1 MISNS
6 TIRQY
11 LSSEKQLTLL
21 AGKRPIVEN
30 WTKKKIDEDRIFSHK
45 GNLGWV
51 IGPNDLVVDVDPRN
65 DGENSF
71 KHLLKD
77 LGLKNGESHSL
88 DPTVMTPSGGFH
100 VYLSLPEDQI
110 GKSFRKTLKKYPG
123 IDFLTQGAQC
133 VIPGSSTEV
142 GKYSWKDEIF
152 GEFSQN
158 KAPKKLT
165 KILIK
170 GSNKSSNTG
179 QSATD
184 LGDFEG
190 LIGNET
196 MERYKVL
203 DVLDKLSPSVGND
216 EWVRIGMAL
225 HNWHPVKGLELWE
238 GWSRAGTN
246 YSEGETAKRWQSF
259 TADTSGGVTL
269 GTVIHMAREVDY
281 DTERVEVDDMI
292 QQIKLS
298 DEKKLEFDLIPTIRK
313 ANVNRLNKEKLAKTI
328 QLRFKELT
336 GVNMP
341 IGNIRGLIAKDIN
354 VDGLGELVEENEK
367 PKWCENWIYVNSHTG
382 YMNLNTCG
390 IHKSESFN
398 VENGKYI
405 PISESGTK
413 PSASKFVSDHGF
425 VEKVDAIAYL
435 PGVEESIV
443 ELEGRTLF
451 NVFNPKT
458 LPIEAPEFT
467 ENGLKAIE
475 TVKNHIRFICGNDD
489 DSLVLLQWLAFQV
502 QYPGKRILWAPVIQS
517 IQGVGKSYFGELLRA
532 CLGDRNIGTVSPT
545 QVTSDFNGWATNVC
559 VNILEELRVKG
570 HNRHEATNALKPLI
584 TDRMIQINEK
594 GVKPYMTYNT
604 ANYMC
609 FTNYRD
615 ALPLDGD
622 DRRWWV
628 IFAPIGSLTEMSEY
642 VGCGAGEYFSRLF
655 GAIEGFGSEIR
666 KWMLEVEISSEFK
679 KIKQAPTTEH
689 KSMMIATEDSGMEGL
704 MEVRDL
710 IERGDAGEFQFVKK
724 KCISQS
730 DLNAL
735 ILFEYPDLEMSKGG
749 IRTILKKESYTLQAK
764 PVKIDGKARRVWVR
778 GVMSNDDI
786 HEEFVT
792 F

>member
-65 DGENSF
+65 DGDNSF

-110 GKSFRKTLKKYPG
+110 GKSFKKTLREYPG
-123 IDFLTQGAQC
+123 IDFLTQGTQC

-170 GSNKSSNTG
+170 GSNKSPSTDKPG
-179 QSATD
+179 AD

-190 LIGNET
+190 LIGNES
-196 MERYKVL
+196 MEESKVWNVLGKL
-203 DVLDKLSPSVGND
+203 DPSVGND
-216 EWVRIGMAL
+216 DWVRIGMAL
-225 HNWHPVKGLELWE
+225 HNWHPLKGLEIWE
-238 GWSRAGTN
+238 DWSKNGNN
-246 YSEGETAKRWQSF
+246 YVEGETSKRWQSF

-281 DTERVEVDDMI
+281 DTEKVEVEDMI

-313 ANVNRLNKEKLAKTI
+313 AGVNRLNKEKLAKTI

-341 IGNIRGLIAKDIN
+341 IGNIRGLIAKEMN
-354 VDGLGELVEENEK
+354 VDALGELVEENEK

-382 YMNLNTCG
+382 YMNLKTCG

-398 VENGKYI
+398 LENGKYI

-443 ELEGRTLF
+443 DLEGRTLF

-458 LPIEAPEFT
+458 LPMEATEFT
-467 ENGLKAIE
+467 EDGKRAVE
-475 TVKNHIRFICGNDD
+475 TVKNHIRFICGNNEDA
-489 DSLVLLQWLAFQV
+489 LILEQWLAFQV
-502 QYPGKRILWAPVIQS
+502 QYPGKRMLWAPVIQS

-609 FTNYRD
+609 FTNYKD

-628 IFAPIGSLTEMSEY
+628 IFAPIGSLTEMKEY
-642 VGCGAGEYFSRLF
+642 VGVDASEYFEALF
-655 GAIEGFGSEIR
+655 SAIRNYGSEIR
-666 KWMLEVEISSEFK
+666 KWMLEIEIGEDFK
-679 KIKQAPTTEH
+679 KIKQAPSTEH
-689 KSMMIATEDSGMEGL
+689 KIRMIATEESGMDGL
-704 MEVRDL
+704 FEVKDL
-710 IERGDAGEFQFVKK
+710 IERGGTGEFQFVKK
-724 KCISQS
+724 KCISQG
-730 DLNAL
+730 DLNDVV
-735 ILFEYPDLEMSKGG
+735 LFEYPDLELRKVD
-749 IRTILKKESYTLQAK
+749 IRNILKKLGYTLEAK
-764 PVKIDGKARRVWVR
+764 PINIGGKTKRVWVR
-778 GVMSNDDI
+778 GSMSTDDI
-786 HEEFVT
+786 RDEFVT

>member
-11 LSSEKQLTLL
+11 LSSKKELTLL
-21 AGKRPIVEN
+21 TGKRPIIEN

-51 IGPNDLVVDVDPRN
+51 IGENDLVVDVDPKN
-65 DGENSF
+65 GGENSF
-71 KHLLKD
+71 KHLIKD
-77 LGLKNGESHSL
+77 LKLELH
-88 DPTVMTPSGGFH
+88 PTVMTPSGGFH
-100 VYLSLPEDQI
+100 VYLSLPEDEI

-123 IDFLTQGAQC
+123 IDFLTKGAQC

-142 GKYSWKDEIF
+142 GKYEWNDDLF
-152 GEFSQN
+152 GEFTQD

-165 KILIK
+165 KILVK
-170 GSNKSSNTG
+170 GNNKNSNTDKYG
-179 QSATD
+179 DTESD

-196 MERYKVL
+196 MERSKVL
-203 DVLDKLSPSVGND
+203 DVLDKLNPSVGND

-225 HNWHPVKGLELWE
+225 HNWHPVKGLEIWE
-238 GWSRAGTN
+238 DWSKAGTN
-246 YSEGETAKRWQSF
+246 YVEGETAKRWQSF

-269 GTVIHMAREVDY
+269 GTVVHMAREVDY
-281 DTERVEVDDMI
+281 DTERVEVEDMM
-292 QQIKLS
+292 QKIKLA
-298 DEKKLEFDLIPTIRK
+298 DEKTLEFDLMPTIRK
-313 ANVNRLNKEKLAKTI
+313 TGVNRLNKEKLAKVI
-328 QLRFKELT
+328 QDRMKELT
-336 GVNMP
+336 GVRMP
-341 IGNIRGLIAKDIN
+341 IGNIRGLIAKEVN
-354 VDGLGELVEENEK
+354 VDGLGELVDENEK
-367 PKWCENWIYVNSHTG
+367 PKWCDNWIYVNSHTG
-382 YMNLNTCG
+382 FMNLKTCG
-390 IHKSESFN
+390 IHKAESFN
-398 VENGKYI
+398 IECGKYV

-425 VEKVDAIAYL
+425 IEKVDAIAYL
-435 PGVEESIV
+435 PGVEDAKV

-458 LPIEAPEFT
+458 LPIEATEFT
-467 ENGLKAIE
+467 EDGKAAIE
-475 TVKNHIRFICGNDD
+475 TVKKHIEFICGNKE
-489 DSLVLLQWLAFQV
+489 DSEVLLQWLAFQV

-517 IQGVGKSYFGELLRA
+517 IQGVGKSYFGELLRV

-559 VNILEELRVKG
+559 VNVLEELRVKG

-628 IFAPIGSLTEMSEY
+628 IFAPIQSLAEMKKY
-642 VGCGAGEYFSRLF
+642 TGLGASEYFSRLF
-655 GAIEGFGSEIR
+655 GAIEGYGPEIR
-666 KWMLEVEISSEFK
+666 KWMLEVEISKEFK
-679 KIKQAPTTEH
+679 AIKQAPMTGH
-689 KSMMIATEDSGMEGL
+689 KERMIATEDSGMDGL
-704 MEVRDL
+704 FEVRDL
-710 IERGDAGEFQFVKK
+710 IERGEAGEFQFVKK
-724 KCISQS
+724 ACISQS
-730 DLNAL
+730 DLNE
-735 ILFEYPDLEMSKGG
+735 ILTFEYPDLELSKVT
-749 IRTILKKESYTLQAK
+749 IRNVLKKIGYILEAK
-764 PVKIDGKARRVWVR
+764 PVKLEGKARRVWTR

-786 HEEFVT
+786 REEFVT